1 MTIILGVL
9 ALVLIT
15 SLAHVMSH
23 DLQKNPQG
31 GMA

>member
-1 MTIILGVL
+1 MTIILGVT

>member
-1 MTIILGVL
+1 MTIILGIT
-9 ALVLIT
+9 ALVLIS

-23 DLQKNPQG
+23 DLQKNVER

>member
-1 MTIILGVL
+1 MTIILGVT

-15 SLAHVMSH
+15 TLAHLMSH
-23 DLQKNPQG
+23 DLQKNVEQ

>member
-15 SLAHVMSH
+15 TLAHLMSH

>member
-1 MTIILGVL
+1 MTIILAVV

-15 SLAHVMSH
+15 TLAHIMSH
-23 DLQKNPQG
+23 DLQKNVEK